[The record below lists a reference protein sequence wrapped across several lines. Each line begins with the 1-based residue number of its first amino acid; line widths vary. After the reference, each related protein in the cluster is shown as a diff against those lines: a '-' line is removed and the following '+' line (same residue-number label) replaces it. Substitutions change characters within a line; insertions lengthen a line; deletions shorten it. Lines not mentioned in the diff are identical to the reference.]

1 MKKIV
6 LYGDSIFNGF
16 QADYSASPYNAFTS
30 GQNTDL
36 ITKSV
41 QAKCGQQAQVINLS
55 QNGITVC
62 EGLAN
67 LKRIP
72 ADADLIVLELGVNDS
87 ASWGISQ
94 RMFALD
100 LEAIVR
106 QLGPQRCI
114 ILGPSRPN
122 PLNHKIN
129 IYFDENSL
137 RINNM
142 AAQKIA
148 NKYKVPFVNWLKTIS
163 NVKNPEDYYQID
175 GLHFTTK
182 GYRLLVETMWP
193 AIKEKLQA

>member
-16 QADYSASPYNAFTS
+16 QADQSASPYNAFTS
-30 GQNTDL
+30 GQDTDL

-41 QAKCGQQAQVINLS
+41 QKKCGQKAQVINLS
-55 QNGITVC
+55 QNGITVV

-72 ADADLIVLELGVNDS
+72 SDADLIILELGVNDS
-87 ASWGISQ
+87 ATWGISQ
-94 RMFALD
+94 HMFALD

-129 IYFDENSL
+129 IYFDENRL
-137 RINNM
+137 RINNE
-142 AAQKIA
+142 AARKIAQKYDI
-148 NKYKVPFVNWLKTIS
+148 PFVNWLKAIS
-163 NVKNPEDYYQID
+163 SVEEPENYYQRD
-175 GLHFTTK
+175 GLHFTPK
-182 GYRLLVETMWP
+182 GYQLLVDTMWP